1 MSRSTRPH
9 KSRLGLRSHNETALP
24 ARVTPGDDQRSPA
37 KSCSLFDGITTRDSR
52 RRQCGKPDR
61 DPVRITTW
69 LAGQGRRSPP
79 PSRGGNSATVFHRVS
94 RPRGSTVLMGN
105 SLAEMLSTLSW
116 LAHYGFWVN
125 RHTLRVEFTYESR
138 MRALGIQAL
147 EGARMKSFLRTG

>member
-1 MSRSTRPH
+1 MALLHATRGDVSAASQTEIRCGSRPD
-9 KSRLGLRSHNETALP
+9 LP
-24 ARVTPGDDQRSPA
+24 DKAGVRRHRREA
-37 KSCSLFDGITTRDSR
+37 GI
-52 RRQCGKPDR
+52 
-61 DPVRITTW
+61 
-69 LAGQGRRSPP
+69 LP
-79 PSRGGNSATVFHRVS
+79 PSFIADECVP

-138 MRALGIQAL
+138 MRSLGIQAL

>member
-9 KSRLGLRSHNETALP
+9 KSRLSLRSHHETALP

-138 MRALGIQAL
+138 MRSLGIQAL

>member
-9 KSRLGLRSHNETALP
+9 KSRLSLRSHNETALP

>member
-1 MSRSTRPH
+1 MVSGKKLLSFRWHYYTRLAETSVRQARPRSGADHDLACRTRP
-9 KSRLGLRSHNETALP
+9 AF
-24 ARVTPGDDQRSPA
+24 A
-37 KSCSLFDGITTRDSR
+37 
-52 RRQCGKPDR
+52 
-61 DPVRITTW
+61 
-69 LAGQGRRSPP
+69 
-79 PSRGGNSATVFHRVS
+79 ATVARREFCHRLSLAS

-138 MRALGIQAL
+138 MRSLGIQAL

>member
-1 MSRSTRPH
+1 MALLHATRGDVSAASQTEIRCGSRP
-9 KSRLGLRSHNETALP
+9 GLPDKAGVRRHRREA
-24 ARVTPGDDQRSPA
+24 
-37 KSCSLFDGITTRDSR
+37 GI
-52 RRQCGKPDR
+52 
-61 DPVRITTW
+61 
-69 LAGQGRRSPP
+69 LP
-79 PSRGGNSATVFHRVS
+79 PSFIAS

>member
-9 KSRLGLRSHNETALP
+9 KSRLSPRSHHETALP
-24 ARVTPGDDQRSPA
+24 ARVMPGDDQRSPA

-79 PSRGGNSATVFHRVS
+79 PLRGGKSANVFHRFS

-105 SLAEMLSTLSW
+105 SLAEMLSTFSW

-138 MRALGIQAL
+138 MRSLGIQAL

>member
-1 MSRSTRPH
+1 MALLHATRGDVSAASQTEIRCGSRP
-9 KSRLGLRSHNETALP
+9 GLPDKAGVRRHRREAGILTIEKGSLDGQP
-24 ARVTPGDDQRSPA
+24 SPA
-37 KSCSLFDGITTRDSR
+37 GL
-52 RRQCGKPDR
+52 
-61 DPVRITTW
+61 
-69 LAGQGRRSPP
+69 
-79 PSRGGNSATVFHRVS
+79 
-94 RPRGSTVLMGN
+94 TVLMGN